1 MTDSQKLDLL
11 LEKMISFDGRMCS
24 LEGKVDSLEGKVNSL
39 EGKVNSLEGR
49 MDSLEGEL
57 VKFKNQVTKSIDEL
71 KEMDIMIL
79 DEVER
84 VHRILD
90 KHKADPTAHIA

>member
-11 LEKMISFDGRMCS
+11 LEKVVS
-24 LEGKVDSLEGKVNSL
+24 LEGKMDSFEGKMDSF
-39 EGKVNSLEGR
+39 EGR
-49 MDSLEGEL
+49 MDSFEGKLSFFEGRVSSLEGE
-57 VKFKNQVTKSIDEL
+57 VSSFREYVMKSIDEL
-71 KEMDIMIL
+71 KSMDVMIL

-90 KHKADPTAHIA
+90 KHKADPSAHIA

>member
-11 LEKMISFDGRMCS
+11 LEKMTSFEGKMDSFEGRM
-24 LEGKVDSLEGKVNSL
+24 D
-39 EGKVNSLEGR
+39 SLEGR
-49 MDSLEGEL
+49 MDSLEGKVDLLEERVFSVEGEL
-57 VKFKNQVTKSIDEL
+57 SKFKVQVTKSIEEL

-90 KHKADPTAHIA
+90 KHKADPAAHIA

>member
-24 LEGKVDSLEGKVNSL
+24 LEGKVDSL

>member
-39 EGKVNSLEGR
+39 VGR